1 MKRGFLQESKFLIVV
16 SIVFTIAIFGLVL
29 KTAAQ
34 DQTTNDS
41 QEEQIYGTAEAVK
54 QEAQSVADEYSAE
67 KAKERAAQK
76 SEAQKLEKEVVTEKE
91 QEAVTAGE
99 TPAGAVVTEEA
110 VVSETTAP
118 AEAAATTEAAATD
131 VEGLLNEG
139 KKFYRDSKYDEAI
152 ECWNKVLA
160 LDPSNKKAMRY
171 IERAEAKK
179 APQVTEEVAVEG
191 PATSSPGILEIP
203 SQILGAP
210 MTPPEEAQ
218 VPGAPLEPEKKSDY
232 SALTLQD
239 CVTIAIANHKPARIA
254 LEEVLLAR
262 MKVTEAKRGIY
273 PSASIKEEEIKGMVP
288 GGGLPPTSKFRGRE
302 IVAELQQPIYQGGR
316 LINTI
321 RQSQINLAVAV
332 KNYDKLKDDYTF
344 EVEQAFFTLGNAKNV
359 VTDLEELLATA
370 KNDLEAIINQQ
381 KIGTARDVDVLNI
394 QSQHDDISFQLQ
406 SARNDLDLAKM
417 TLAQLLNFDNE
428 TEFDIVTPPKLTKA
442 DYESLSIDLEECMKL
457 AYQNRSDFYIKEM
470 MVQFYKYG
478 VEIAKSKGR
487 LKVDLTGSYG
497 LKAEQEITQK
507 LDLQKEYFAGIK
519 AALPIGPHTIEE
531 SFINQDKAPSAG
543 QTTSNQF
550 QSYSTTLRL
559 FDNFATMGVA
569 QAQIAYHKALDDMY
583 KGRKALD
590 FEVKKAFFD
599 YRKAILNLDGYL
611 AKTKLGEEEAKI
623 AKSQYDLNQA
633 TLADVLRTK
642 TKVNEYKAGFG
653 QASVNYYTSICK
665 INKAIGVSG
674 YFDPITG
681 KKESSLLDQHISKRR
696 FVSDKSKISNYAAE
710 LSRAEKIC
718 QSVKPEEKWWEVWE
732 KDETAQ
738 AQIKDRWWE
747 TWEKDN
753 ATGVVRPKHMWWM
766 PWAKGTPTA
775 PRSTQKKWW
784 QAWETDS
791 ISHSSLND
799 SPFQRSDDR
808 KAFKAN
814 PEDLVTRDMVKQLFQ
829 GGTSSK

>member
-1 MKRGFLQESKFLIVV
+1 
-16 SIVFTIAIFGLVL
+16 
-29 KTAAQ
+29 
-34 DQTTNDS
+34 
-41 QEEQIYGTAEAVK
+41 
-54 QEAQSVADEYSAE
+54 
-67 KAKERAAQK
+67 
-76 SEAQKLEKEVVTEKE
+76 
-91 QEAVTAGE
+91 
-99 TPAGAVVTEEA
+99 
-110 VVSETTAP
+110 
-118 AEAAATTEAAATD
+118 
-131 VEGLLNEG
+131 
-139 KKFYRDSKYDEAI
+139 
-152 ECWNKVLA
+152 
-160 LDPSNKKAMRY
+160 MRY

-179 APQVTEEVAVEG
+179 APQVTEEFTVDG
-191 PATSSPGILEIP
+191 PMTSSAGILEIP

-210 MTPPEEAQ
+210 MTPPEEEL
-218 VPGAPLEPEKKSDY
+218 VPGAPLEPEMKSDY
-232 SALTLQD
+232 TSLTLKD

-273 PSASIKEEEIKGMVP
+273 PSASIKEEEIKGSVP
-288 GGGLPPTSKFRGRE
+288 TGLPPTGRFRGRE
-302 IVAELQQPIYQGGR
+302 IAAELQQPIYQGGR

-321 RQSQINLAVAV
+321 RQSQINLAVSV
-332 KNYDKLKDDYTF
+332 KNYDKVKDDYTF
-344 EVEQAFFTLGNAKNV
+344 EVEQAFFALANTKNMV
-359 VTDLEELLATA
+359 GDLEELQANA
-370 KNDLEAIINQQ
+370 KTDLDAIVSQQ
-381 KIGTARDVDVLNI
+381 NIGTAREVDVLNI
-394 QSQHDDISFQLQ
+394 QSQYDDISFQLQ

-428 TEFDIVTPPKLTKA
+428 TEYDIVSPEKLTKT
-442 DYESLSIDLEECMKL
+442 DYESLNIDLEECMKL

-478 VEIAKSKGR
+478 VEISKSKGR

-497 LKAEQEITQK
+497 LKAEQELTTK
-507 LDLQKEYFAGIK
+507 LDLQKEYFIGLK
-519 AALPIGPHTIEE
+519 AALPIGPHTLEE

-550 QSYSTTLRL
+550 QSYTTTLRL

-599 YRKAILNLDGYL
+599 YRKAMLNLDGYL
-611 AKTKLGEEEAKI
+611 AKNRLGEEEMKI

-633 TLADVLRTK
+633 SLADLLRSK
-642 TKVNEYKAGFG
+642 VKVNEYKAGFG
-653 QASVNYYTSICK
+653 QASVNYYTSVCK

-674 YFDPITG
+674 YFDPISG
-681 KKESSLLDQHISKRR
+681 KKESSLLDQHISKRK

-738 AQIKDRWWE
+738 TQIKDRWWE

-766 PWAKGTPTA
+766 PWAKGTSTT
-775 PRSTQKKWW
+775 PRTTQKKWW

-791 ISHSSLND
+791 VSHSSLND
-799 SPFQRSDDR
+799 AAFQRPDDR
-808 KAFKAN
+808 KAFQAN

-829 GGTSSK
+829 GGNSK